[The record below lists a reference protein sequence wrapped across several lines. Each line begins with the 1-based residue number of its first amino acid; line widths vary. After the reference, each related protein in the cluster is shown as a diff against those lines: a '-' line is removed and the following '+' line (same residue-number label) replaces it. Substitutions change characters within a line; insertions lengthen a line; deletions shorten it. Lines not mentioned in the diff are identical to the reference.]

1 MYAMYCIYER
11 FLPLHGP
18 IATGNL
24 WGLTC
29 RHDER
34 EAAAVPRH
42 NPQTRAMHT
51 LPRDMHASLSQR
63 AVPQFLQLQQN
74 PLAVQAGRDSKVIGQ
89 SSQRVFV

>member
-1 MYAMYCIYER
+1 MHAMYCIYER

-24 WGLTC
+24 CGLTC

-34 EAAAVPRH
+34 EAAAQRTNASNAHP
-42 NPQTRAMHT
+42 AAA
-51 LPRDMHASLSQR
+51 RDMHASLSQR
-63 AVPQFLQLQQN
+63 AVPQLLQLQQN

-89 SSQRVFV
+89 SSRRVFV